1 VFCIFYS
8 KSCHIFFV
16 FLRLTDT
23 MESKKFSPEEPDWD
37 KFLEQ
42 LNSDSQLVDQFS
54 PVESTQFNE
63 LKRLVAETADAL
75 SVYDQLDRE
84 GSWDTFMDKARE
96 RNLVEEAAG
105 NRFWS
110 GKFFMR
116 YAAAAIFLVMTIGGY
131 FLMKT
136 QIGDV
141 GGDAV
146 IAGGVEP
153 GGNKALLTLSN
164 GDKMVLDA
172 DEKGIR
178 IDEKGI
184 SYASGATVSS
194 FSQEVTFATLT
205 VPRAGQYQLV
215 LPDGSKVWLNSE
227 SELTYPV
234 SFTGTSRV
242 VHLKGE
248 GFFDVEHL
256 VGKPFVVKS
265 KGQDIEV
272 LGTAFN
278 VSAYENDGEMTTT
291 LVRGRVQI
299 GATGVDERFLLK
311 PGMQALVKNG
321 HVHVKSGVNVEE
333 YTAWKDGVIVLE
345 KQNIR
350 EVLKQIERWYDVEF
364 VVGKTDL
371 PMETMSGEVSN
382 KLPIDVL
389 LKGIEG
395 QLDIKFEQNGRRFM
409 IKN

>member
-1 VFCIFYS
+1 
-8 KSCHIFFV
+8 
-16 FLRLTDT
+16 

-42 LNSDSQLVDQFS
+42 LNSDSQLEGQFS

-75 SVYDQLDRE
+75 SVYDKLDCE
-84 GSWDTFMDKARE
+84 GSWNTCMDKARE
-96 RNLVEEAAG
+96 RNLVEEVAS

-110 GKFFMR
+110 VKLFMR
-116 YAAAAIFLVMTIGGY
+116 YAAAVIFLTLTIGGY
-131 FLMKT
+131 FLIKT
-136 QIGDV
+136 KFGQVVEDS
-141 GGDAV
+141 V
-146 IAGGVEP
+146 IAGGIEP
-153 GGNKALLTLSN
+153 GGSKARLTLSN
-164 GDKMVLDA
+164 GDTMVLDA

-178 IDEKGI
+178 IDDKGI
-184 SYASGATVSS
+184 SYESGGAVSS
-194 FSQEVTFATLT
+194 FSQEVTYATLS

-234 SFTGTSRV
+234 SFKGTLRV

-248 GFFDVEHL
+248 GFFDVQHM
-256 VGKPFVVKS
+256 VDRPFVVKS

-278 VSAYENDGEMTTT
+278 VSAYENDGAVTTT

-311 PGMQALVKNG
+311 PGMQALVRNG
-321 HVHVKSGVNVEE
+321 HVHVKTGVNVEE

-395 QLDIKFEQNGRRFM
+395 QLNIKFEQNGRRFM

>member
-1 VFCIFYS
+1 
-8 KSCHIFFV
+8 
-16 FLRLTDT
+16 
-23 MESKKFSPEEPDWD
+23 MESQKFSPEEPDWD

-42 LNSDSQLVDQFS
+42 LNSDSQLEGQFS
-54 PVESTQFNE
+54 VEESAQFKE
-63 LKRLVAETADAL
+63 LKHLVEETADAL
-75 SVYDQLDRE
+75 TVYEKLDCK
-84 GSWDTFMDKARE
+84 GSWDTFMGKARE
-96 RNLVEEAAG
+96 RNLVKEEVR

-110 GKFFMR
+110 NRFFIR
-116 YAAAAIFLVMTIGGY
+116 YAAAAVFLVLTVGGY
-131 FLMKT
+131 FLLKT
-136 QIGDV
+136 KV
-141 GGDAV
+141 GNTVEDAV
-146 IAGGVEP
+146 IADGIVP

-178 IDEKGI
+178 IDDKGI
-184 SYASGATVSS
+184 RYASGAAVSS
-194 FSQEVTFATLT
+194 LSQEVTFATLS
-205 VPRAGQYQLV
+205 VPRAGQYQLI

-234 SFTGTSRV
+234 TFTGTARV

-248 GFFDVEHL
+248 GFFDVQHM
-256 VGKPFVVKS
+256 VDRPFIVKS

-278 VSAYENDGEMTTT
+278 VSAYENDEATTTT
-291 LVRGRVQI
+291 LVRGSVQV
-299 GATGVDERFLLK
+299 GVRDMDEQFQLK
-311 PGMQALVKNG
+311 PGMQALTKNG
-321 HVHVKSGVNVEE
+321 RVRVKTGVNVEE

-345 KQNIR
+345 KQNIQ

-364 VVGKTDL
+364 VTGKTNL
-371 PMETMSGEVSN
+371 PIETMSGEVSN

-395 QLDIKFEQNGRRFM
+395 QLNIKFEQNGRRFM